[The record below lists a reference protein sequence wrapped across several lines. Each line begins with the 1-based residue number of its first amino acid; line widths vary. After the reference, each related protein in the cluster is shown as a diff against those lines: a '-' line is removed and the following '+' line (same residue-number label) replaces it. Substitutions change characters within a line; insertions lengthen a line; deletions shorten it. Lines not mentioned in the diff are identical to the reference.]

1 MDAPEQDPGAEQD
14 AAVDA
19 AQRISDEIAAI
30 HRESYGETVEAIRT
44 HIMDDVVVCVLDV
57 KLLPHERTLVEHGR
71 GLDSILEVRKHFQ
84 ESVGATFTAAVE
96 HMTGR
101 RVIAF
106 LSETHIDPPFS
117 IEFFRLAPAERLPGR
132 PGDAVSRG

>member
-1 MDAPEQDPGAEQD
+1 MDAPEQDPGAEHNP
-14 AAVDA
+14 AVDV

-57 KLLPHERTLVEHGR
+57 RLLPHERTLLEHGR
-71 GLDSILEVRKHFQ
+71 GLNSILEMRKHFQ
-84 ESVGATFTAAVE
+84 ESIAATFAAVVE

-106 LSETHIDPPFS
+106 LSETHLDPPFS
-117 IEFFRLAPAERLPGR
+117 VEFFRLAPRK
-132 PGDAVSRG
+132 